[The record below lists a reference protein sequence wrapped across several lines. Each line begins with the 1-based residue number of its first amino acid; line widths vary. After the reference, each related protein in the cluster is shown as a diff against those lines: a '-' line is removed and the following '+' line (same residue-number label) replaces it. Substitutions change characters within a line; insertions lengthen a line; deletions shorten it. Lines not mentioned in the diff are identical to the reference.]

1 MESTG
6 MGVVLVLKN
15 ADEDSSLKKSEE
27 MKTTEVDLKKRKK
40 ICACV
45 WKIQFL
51 TESLMSWKRAAK
63 TEETTDRRNFVDTNH
78 INNNFFLIG
87 ETKVEREKRERVS

>member
-40 ICACV
+40 NCACV
-45 WKIQFL
+45 
-51 TESLMSWKRAAK
+51 
-63 TEETTDRRNFVDTNH
+63 
-78 INNNFFLIG
+78 
-87 ETKVEREKRERVS
+87 

>member
-1 MESTG
+1 

-63 TEETTDRRNFVDTNH
+63 TEETAADRQNFVDTNH
-78 INNNFFLIG
+78 IKNKKKKIG
-87 ETKVEREKRERVS
+87 ETKEREKRERVS